1 MEIENGGNMGKQ
13 YQLEGRK
20 LTVYMP
26 KELDHHVAQ
35 PLCAKLD
42 TLIETYGVREL
53 EFDFSDTEFMDSSG
67 IGVLIGRS
75 KTMAFSQGKVSARGM
90 GLRVKR
96 IFEAAGLQKMIQVWE
111 D

>member
-1 MEIENGGNMGKQ
+1 MEQQ
-13 YQLEGRK
+13 YRLEGKK
-20 LTVYMP
+20 LIVYMP

-35 PLCAKLD
+35 TLCGKLD
-42 TLIETYGVREL
+42 TLIEIYGVREL

-75 KTMAFSQGKVSARGM
+75 KTMGFHQGKVSARGM
-90 GLRVKR
+90 RSRVKR
-96 IFEAAGLQKMIQVWE
+96 IFEAAGLQKMIQVGE